1 MPKLINFLP
10 HFLHFCIKILQKHA
24 NTWKKEILTSV
35 WSAQHP
41 TAGRIYT
48 TLGLERKEVS
58 RYKNFQFLEYRPGL
72 AKNKKNFFDLSL
84 DVLLWSYHACQLKIR
99 LGAEGNKLGL
109 VLQCSG
115 RSQFESSASVW
126 PATKKFECFFFF
138 FSSQNTNKRQWES
151 KK

>member
-1 MPKLINFLP
+1 MEKGDFDQCFECSAPNSWSNIY
-10 HFLHFCIKILQKHA
+10 
-24 NTWKKEILTSV
+24 NTWLRE
-35 WSAQHP
+35 
-41 TAGRIYT
+41 
-48 TLGLERKEVS
+48 EVS
-58 RYKNFQFLEYRPGL
+58 RYKNFQFLEYRPGF

-126 PATKKFECFFFF
+126 PATKNWNVFFFF
-138 FSSQNTNKRQWES
+138 HFRI
-151 KK
+151 